1 MLPQPQLCPR
11 SPGGVLQAHYID
23 YAGLK
28 LIVATIKQAGKD
40 GDSAAAA
47 AASAEF
53 LQKTEEQIKKANVHV
68 MAELKSLQAEHKKLK
83 AANAAALQ
91 GAPVLESPDKG
102 EWTIGGATAQLA
114 EAGGPVHA
122 HVEELAELSR
132 SLVALRR
139 FVGTNVIAATKIVK
153 KHDKNI

>member
-1 MLPQPQLCPR
+1 
-11 SPGGVLQAHYID
+11 
-23 YAGLK
+23 
-28 LIVATIKQAGKD
+28 
-40 GDSAAAA
+40 
-47 AASAEF
+47 
-53 LQKTEEQIKKANVHV
+53 
-68 MAELKSLQAEHKKLK
+68 MADTNPVVSVRRALKSLQAEHKKLK

-139 FVGTNVIAATKIVK
+139 FVGTNVIAATTNNSG
-153 KHDKNI
+153 H